1 MKHYPTLSRLEA
13 LEAVCR
19 TGGFSSAADELA
31 LTQPA
36 VSAQIR
42 QLESE
47 IGTPLVERFG
57 KSARATPAG
66 AALIEGTLRVMA
78 ELDQTI
84 DRIETL
90 QGEVAGP
97 LRIGA
102 GGTATTYLLPPVLSE
117 LVKSHPLLE
126 PSIVTG
132 NTPDMLTDLV
142 TAALDFAVLTAP
154 VDHPL
159 LETAPFF
166 RDPLVCIAPKA
177 ELRKPRPIQPE
188 DLADRR
194 LVLYGPGG
202 LIRRYIDDW
211 LATSNAPYPNIVDVE
226 SAEAQKSF
234 VEAGFGWAIVSE
246 IAVKG
251 PGQKGRFS
259 IAPLEPHIDRALIM
273 VWRRDRADYP
283 VVAAARERFAA
294 YSAA

>member
-1 MKHYPTLSRLEA
+1 MKHYPTLARLEA

-47 IGTPLVERFG
+47 VGVPLVERFG

-66 AALIEGTLRVMA
+66 AELIAGTLRVMA
-78 ELDQTI
+78 ELDRTL
-84 DRIETL
+84 DKIETL

-102 GGTATTYLLPPVLSE
+102 GGTATTYLLPPVLSR
-117 LVKSHPLLE
+117 LVEDYPLLE

-132 NTPDMLTDLV
+132 NTPDMLGDLV
-142 TAALDFAVLTAP
+142 TARLDFAILTAP

-159 LETAPFF
+159 LATAPFF
-166 RDPLVCIAPKA
+166 RDNLVCIAPKA
-177 ELRKPRPIQPE
+177 ELKTQQTIGPE
-188 DLADRR
+188 DLSDRR

-202 LIRRYIDDW
+202 LIRRTIDDW
-211 LATSNAPYPNIVDVE
+211 LAGSELPPPDIIEVE

-234 VEAGFGWAIVSE
+234 VEAGFGWSIVSD
-246 IAVKG
+246 IAVND
-251 PGQKGRFS
+251 PRQRRPYR
-259 IAPLEPHIDRALIM
+259 IAALAPALERELLM
-273 VWRRDRADYP
+273 VWRRDRTDYP
-283 VVAAARERFAA
+283 VVAAARDCFAA

>member
-1 MKHYPTLSRLEA
+1 MKHYPTLARLEA

-19 TGGFSSAADELA
+19 TGGFSRAADELA

-42 QLESE
+42 QLETE

-66 AALIEGTLRVMA
+66 AALIDGTLRVMA
-78 ELDQTI
+78 ELDRTI

-102 GGTATTYLLPPVLSE
+102 GGTATTYLLPPVLSD
-117 LVKSHPLLE
+117 LIKAHPLLE

-132 NTPDMLTDLV
+132 NTPDMLADLV
-142 TAALDFAVLTAP
+142 SASLDFAILTAP
-154 VDHPL
+154 VEHPL
-159 LETAPFF
+159 LATAPFF
-166 RDPLVCIAPKA
+166 RDPMVCIAPKA
-177 ELRKPRPIQPE
+177 ELRKKRPIRPE
-188 DLADRR
+188 DLIDKR

-202 LIRRYIDDW
+202 LIRRYIDAW
-211 LATSNAPYPNIVDVE
+211 LAQSERPAPNIVEVE
-226 SAEAQKSF
+226 SAEAQKRF
-234 VEAGFGWAIVSE
+234 VEAGFGWSIVSE

-251 PGQKGRFS
+251 PGRQGQYN
-259 IAPLEPHIDRALIM
+259 IAPLEPALDRELLM

-283 VVAAARERFAA
+283 VVAAACERFAA